1 MAPSRTTEPDSPPHT
16 SQSPTQEKPPSPLWK
31 IETIPGK
38 GKGLIA
44 TQDITPGTLL
54 LSEAPLLT
62 TEGVTTID
70 LEVAETQL
78 KKKLSALPQSS
89 QKAFLAL
96 HNNYEDEK
104 PLSGIVRSN
113 GYPLGPG
120 AEAGGVFETISRI
133 NHSCRPNVVQS
144 WNPLLEKETVY
155 AVRNIPA
162 GTEICTAYH
171 VGGPSSER
179 QQILKTYFGFT
190 CTCPLCSLPE
200 DQLKASDERMT
211 EAEELD
217 DTIGDSKKVRFHASE
232 VLACCHRLSKIF
244 EKEEVK
250 DDRLSRLYFDCFQVC
265 NMHGDLARARV
276 FAKQYCSA
284 KKMAAGEDCVS
295 LLEMKPFVRNPRKHE
310 SFGVTEEWK
319 TGADEVPKGLGRR
332 EFERWLWRD
341 EA

>member
-1 MAPSRTTEPDSPPHT
+1 MAPSRTTEPDSPPNGTQTPT
-16 SQSPTQEKPPSPLWK
+16 SDSNNSLWK
-31 IETIPGK
+31 IAPIPGK
-38 GKGLIA
+38 GLGLIA

-54 LSEAPLLT
+54 LSESPLLT

-70 LEVAETQL
+70 LEVAESQL
-78 KKKLSALPQSS
+78 RKKFSSLSLSS
-89 QKAFLAL
+89 QKAFMAL
-96 HNNYEDEK
+96 HNNYPDDK

-120 AEAGGVFETISRI
+120 AEAGGVYETISRI
-133 NHSCRPNVVQS
+133 NHSCAPNVVQA
-144 WNPLLEKETVY
+144 WNPLAEKETVY
-155 AVRNIPA
+155 AVRSMSA

-179 QQILKTYFGFT
+179 QKILKMYFGFD
-190 CTCPLCSLPE
+190 CTCALCSLPQE
-200 DQLKASDERMT
+200 KLKMSDERMV

-217 DTIGDSKKVRFHASE
+217 ETIGDSKKVRFQADE
-232 VLACCHRLSKIF
+232 VLACCQRLSKIY
-244 EKEEVK
+244 EEEGIK

-284 KKMAAGEDCVS
+284 KKMAAGEDCIS
-295 LLEMKPFVRNPRKHE
+295 LLEMKPFVKNPGEHE

-319 TGADEVPKGLGRR
+319 TDVGSVPKALGRR
-332 EFERWLWRD
+332 NFERWLWRED
-341 EA
+341 A

>member
-1 MAPSRTTEPDSPPHT
+1 MAPSRTSDFPQDT
-16 SQSPTQEKPPSPLWK
+16 SQNGTSYEASHNPLWK
-31 IETIPGK
+31 IERIPGK

-44 TQDITPGTLL
+44 TQDIAPGTLL
-54 LSEAPLLT
+54 ISEAPLLT

-78 KKKLSALPQSS
+78 SKKLSSLPKAS
-89 QKAFLAL
+89 QEAFLAL

-120 AEAGGVFETISRI
+120 AEAGGVFATISRI

-155 AVRNIPA
+155 AVRTIPA

-171 VGGPSSER
+171 VGGPSTER
-179 QQILKTYFGFT
+179 QQILKTYFGFS
-190 CTCPLCSLPE
+190 CTCALCSLPE
-200 DQLKASDERMT
+200 DQLKASDERLV

-217 DTIGDSKKVRFHASE
+217 ETIGDSKKVRFEAAD
-232 VLACCHRLSKIF
+232 VLACCHRLSKIY
-244 EKEEVK
+244 EEEGVK

-276 FAKQYCSA
+276 FAKQYCTA

-295 LLEMKPFVRNPRKHE
+295 LLEMKPFVKNPRKHE
-310 SFGVTEEWK
+310 SFGVTENWK
-319 TGADEVPKGLGRR
+319 TGAENVPKGLGRR
-332 EFERWLWRD
+332 DFERWLWR
-341 EA
+341 ESA